1 MASILGGHGRVAR
14 TSERVSFVGGAGF
27 KLAGIVDLPDNVP
40 RAVVIFTHCFTC
52 SKDLKAIVRISRGL
66 AEAGYLVLRY
76 DLTGLGGSE
85 GNFSQTNFRSNRDD
99 LQSAARF
106 MSDNYE
112 PPSFLIGHSF
122 GGACSLSM
130 AQELSTVLGVVALA
144 APSDTSHLA
153 DLLHRMDP
161 AIQAMGT
168 GTVAIGGRSYTIN
181 KQMLLDFRSYDL
193 SSQLRK
199 LAKPTLLLHSPA
211 DETVH
216 FDHVLRLYGLLTQR
230 ADDSAAPSAA
240 SLICLPDADHLLV
253 KNPADLQF
261 VTQMISAWFDRLLAK

>member
-1 MASILGGHGRVAR
+1 MARS
-14 TSERVSFVGGAGF
+14 SERVSFIGGSGF
-27 KLAGIVDLPDNVP
+27 KLAGIVDRPDDAP
-40 RAVVIFTHCFTC
+40 RASAIFTHCFTC

-85 GNFSQTNFRSNRDD
+85 GDFSQTNFRSNRDD

-106 MSDNYE
+106 MSDNFV

-161 AIQAMGT
+161 AIQATGT

-181 KQMLLDFRSYDL
+181 KQMLIDFRLYDL

-230 ADDSAAPSAA
+230 ADDSVAPSAA

-261 VTQMISAWFDRLLAK
+261 VTQMISAWFDRLLV